1 MRLLTV
7 LALVVLPAFA
17 RAQSPAKPPEE
28 ADYYKLIRFDLPKG
42 EVIEPGSLEFL
53 PDGKLAI
60 GTRRGEIWMLANPL
74 ADPKEA
80 KFSRFARSLHEVLGL
95 AAKDG
100 WLYASERGD
109 LIRMKDT
116 KGNGRADLFEVVND
130 GWGIN
135 GDYHEYA
142 FTSKFDKHG
151 DLWIVPCLTCSFT
164 SA

>member
-1 MRLLTV
+1 MKQIAIFALLFV
-7 LALVVLPAFA
+7 PGLAS
-17 RAQSPAKPPEE
+17 AQSPPKPPEE

-42 EVIEPGSLEFL
+42 EVIESGSLEFL

-74 ADPKEA
+74 AGPKEA
-80 KFSRFARSLHEVLGL
+80 KFSRYARSLHEVLGL

-116 KGNGRADLFEVVND
+116 KGNGRADQFEVVND
-130 GWGIN
+130 GWEIN

-142 FTSKFDKHG
+142 
-151 DLWIVPCLTCSFT
+151 
-164 SA
+164 